1 MKSKTAAVL
10 LALFMSLPACAQMVS
25 QTTNINAWYPAPN
38 SGQSF
43 TATATAQI
51 TKISVRPQSA
61 LNGNLLI
68 YNGSAGSGAI
78 GAIGSPAYS
87 QSGVS
92 LAATTSTGPLRDIVL
107 TTPFPVTAGN
117 TYTFILQGTNDFF
130 ISPGNLYAGGG
141 ILLEYADPTYQSIY
155 DFNFQVWAE
164 LPQTI
169 TFSSTVPAA
178 AKVGDSYTVTATG
191 GASGNPVVFSIDPSA
206 SAVCSIAGATVT
218 LTGVGTCTINAN
230 QAGGNASGVDYL
242 AAPQLQQS
250 FAVAAAPV
258 PTTRASIP
266 TLSGWGLLALSSLL
280 ALFAVGRVRRN
291 QA

>member
-68 YNGSAGSGAI
+68 YNGSAGSGTNNVI
-78 GAIGSPAYS
+78 GTPAYS
-87 QSGVS
+87 QAGVS
-92 LAATTSTGPLRDIVL
+92 LAATTDTGPLRDIVL

-117 TYTFILQGTNDFF
+117 TYTFIFQGPNAFF
-130 ISPGNLYAGGG
+130 IAIGDVYTGGG
-141 ILLEYADPTYQSIY
+141 LVNSYGNVSSFNTYE
-155 DFNFQVWAE
+155 FAFQVWAE

-258 PTTRASIP
+258 PTTPASIP
-266 TLSGWGLLALSSLL
+266 ILSEWGLLALSSLL

>member
-1 MKSKTAAVL
+1 
-10 LALFMSLPACAQMVS
+10 
-25 QTTNINAWYPAPN
+25 
-38 SGQSF
+38 
-43 TATATAQI
+43 
-51 TKISVRPQSA
+51 
-61 LNGNLLI
+61 
-68 YNGSAGSGAI
+68 
-78 GAIGSPAYS
+78 
-87 QSGVS
+87 
-92 LAATTSTGPLRDIVL
+92 
-107 TTPFPVTAGN
+107 
-117 TYTFILQGTNDFF
+117 
-130 ISPGNLYAGGG
+130 
-141 ILLEYADPTYQSIY
+141 LEYADPTYQSIY

-258 PTTRASIP
+258 PTTPASIP
-266 TLSGWGLLALSSLL
+266 TLSEWGLLALSSLL